1 MLTANQTAVNS
12 VHLNLSKDAMNELP
26 IPVLIA
32 LACAAL
38 SWLVVGL
45 LKQGNDKLRK
55 EIATLARR
63 KN

>member
-1 MLTANQTAVNS
+1 MY
-12 VHLNLSKDAMNELP
+12 ELP
-26 IPVLIA
+26 IPALIA
-32 LACAAL
+32 MACAAL

-55 EIATLARR
+55 EIATLTGL

>member
-1 MLTANQTAVNS
+1 
-12 VHLNLSKDAMNELP
+12 MNELP